1 MDRTAR
7 SLAME
12 TFHTVSF
19 EPGGQTVVETH
30 QINNVEP
37 KPEGLQP
44 NKESRQLR
52 LIRRVNR
59 NTRVWDAA

>member
-7 SLAME
+7 SLVME

-30 QINNVEP
+30 QIKDVET

-52 LIRRVNR
+52 LIRRANR
-59 NTRVWDAA
+59 NMRVWDAA

>member
-1 MDRTAR
+1 
-7 SLAME
+7 ME

-30 QINNVEP
+30 QINDVEP
-37 KPEGLQP
+37 KSEGRQP
-44 NKESRQLR
+44 NNESRQLR
-52 LIRRVNR
+52 LIRRANR

>member
-1 MDRTAR
+1 MDGTAR
-7 SLAME
+7 SLVME

-30 QINNVEP
+30 QINDVEP
-37 KPEGLQP
+37 KSEGRQP

-52 LIRRVNR
+52 LIRRANR
-59 NTRVWDAA
+59 NTRVRDAA

>member
-1 MDRTAR
+1 
-7 SLAME
+7 ME

-30 QINNVEP
+30 QINDVEP
-37 KPEGLQP
+37 KPEGRQP

-52 LIRRVNR
+52 LIRRANR
-59 NTRVWDAA
+59 NMRVWDAA

>member
-7 SLAME
+7 SLVME

-30 QINNVEP
+30 QIKDVET
-37 KPEGLQP
+37 KPEGRQP

-52 LIRRVNR
+52 LIRRANR
-59 NTRVWDAA
+59 NMRVWDAA